1 MREIEVRSG
10 ALEGLDVDLVAVP
23 ARRELSDL
31 LRELDGWLGGTI
43 ARLMEQGIF
52 LGKSDETSF
61 FPGPPG
67 RPHIL
72 LLGTGDTRLS
82 DPSAIRGLAGRAVR
96 LCRAKRLSSL
106 AILLEDASSMPPVF
120 QAAAEGLLLGDYS
133 FDALKR
139 SDAGEAEGPATA
151 VIWMAQ
157 PVVGASEAAA
167 VGSAVADAQNFAR
180 SLVAQPGNV
189 AKPSRLAE
197 EAEELSGGGLLFQ
210 AWDEEKLRREG
221 FGALLAVSK
230 GSREPPR
237 FIILEHPGE
246 GGPPLVLVGKGITF
260 DSGGTEQWA
269 RQIGSSDLD
278 SGEGIAVDASGN
290 SYITGDTYGD
300 LGGPNQGRG
309 DAFVAAI
316 GPTPAEV
323 CLDIKPGSWPN
334 PLNPKSRGVLPLAVC
349 GSDDFDVMTIDPET
363 IVLGREG
370 VYVLQPIRWSYEDV
384 ATAVQGEP
392 CDGHDLSGDGFMDLT
407 LKFSTQELMSVLG
420 LGDLAGQTVPLLLV
434 ASLTD
439 GTWLVGSDCVWVLS
453 PGDGNMDGLVNGLDY
468 IAWSNHYRTGTA
480 WSEGDFT
487 GEGYVDGLDYV
498 IWSSNY
504 NAGCSGQVP
513 EPAALALL
521 GLGALALLRRKRGY
535 GA

>member
-1 MREIEVRSG
+1 LREIEVRSG

-52 LGKSDETSF
+52 LGESDETSF

-96 LCRAKRLSSL
+96 LCRAKHLSSL
-106 AILLEDASSMPPVF
+106 ALLLEDASSMPPVF

-151 VIWMAQ
+151 VIWTAQ

-167 VGSAVADAQNFAR
+167 VGFTVAHAQNFAR

-260 DSGGTEQWA
+260 DSGGISLKPAKGMEEMKYDMAGGAAVLGAVRALSKVGVPRRVVALVPAAENLPSGSAVKPGDVIRGLSGRSIEVVNTDAEGRLILSDALAYANRLSPAAVVDIATLTGGCVVALGKHASGLMGNDDALAGKLIAAGERSGERAWRLPLWPEYR
-269 RQIGSSDLD
+269 RQID
-278 SGEGIAVDASGN
+278 SEIADIKNSGGREASPITAGVFLQEFVD
-290 SYITGDTYGD
+290 
-300 LGGPNQGRG
+300 
-309 DAFVAAI
+309 
-316 GPTPAEV
+316 EV
-323 CLDIKPGSWPN
+323 PWAHLDI
-334 PLNPKSRGVLPLAVC
+334 A
-349 GSDDFDVMTIDPET
+349 
-363 IVLGREG
+363 
-370 VYVLQPIRWSYEDV
+370 
-384 ATAVQGEP
+384 
-392 CDGHDLSGDGFMDLT
+392 
-407 LKFSTQELMSVLG
+407 
-420 LGDLAGQTVPLLLV
+420 
-434 ASLTD
+434 
-439 GTWLVGSDCVWVLS
+439 
-453 PGDGNMDGLVNGLDY
+453 
-468 IAWSNHYRTGTA
+468 GTA
-480 WSEGDFT
+480 WAEKESGWQPKGAT
-487 GEGYVDGLDYV
+487 GFGVR
-498 IWSSNY
+498 
-504 NAGCSGQVP
+504 
-513 EPAALALL
+513 LL
-521 GLGALALLRRKRGY
+521 VEWVRGLG
-535 GA
+535 